1 MPDEPLLTEQELA
14 EYCRVSLRTV
24 QRWRNE
30 GTGPPALWAGD
41 RPRYRRDE
49 VDAWLRRRA
58 EERERGPG
66 DT

>member
-1 MPDEPLLTEQELA
+1 MPEAPLLTEQELA
-14 EYCRVSLRTV
+14 DYCRVSLRTV

-30 GTGPPALWAGD
+30 GTGPPVLWAGD
-41 RPRYRRDE
+41 RPRYRLED

-58 EERERGPG
+58 EEREHGSG